1 MPDRT
6 FAQVTAQI
14 GQHFQNREYAEALDV
29 ATREAPRFPRDKPFL
44 DYYAMCAAAR
54 VSDYTRVYA
63 MLEAGLQQG
72 VWYGEYLL
80 RQSPSFQP
88 LQGQP
93 EFERL
98 VAASLEAQAQDT
110 SSQSVLVTRRPGHH
124 SAASPLLLALHGN
137 NSTADA
143 SFPFWQAAADQGW
156 LVAVPQSSQALYK
169 GASHWTEH
177 AAAVADIQPH
187 FEALRGQFDPSQV
200 VVAGHS
206 MGGEIAIG
214 LALRGT
220 VGARGFITIGP
231 GGPFTDEP
239 EQWRAD
245 IEAARE
251 RNLRGYFIVG
261 EKDDLIQPQAI
272 QTLAGM
278 LNAAGLPAQ
287 VERVPDATH
296 DFTPAYEAALLRGL
310 AFVSAA

>member
-1 MPDRT
+1 M
-6 FAQVTAQI
+6 
-14 GQHFQNREYAEALDV
+14 
-29 ATREAPRFPRDKPFL
+29 
-44 DYYAMCAAAR
+44 
-54 VSDYTRVYA
+54 
-63 MLEAGLQQG
+63 
-72 VWYGEYLL
+72 
-80 RQSPSFQP
+80 
-88 LQGQP
+88 
-93 EFERL
+93 
-98 VAASLEAQAQDT
+98 
-110 SSQSVLVTRRPGHH
+110 
-124 SAASPLLLALHGN
+124 
-137 NSTADA
+137 
-143 SFPFWQAAADQGW
+143 
-156 LVAVPQSSQALYK
+156 YK
-169 GASHWTEH
+169 GACLWNDHDS
-177 AAAVADIQPH
+177 ASADILPQV
-187 FEALRGQFDPSQV
+187 ETLREKFDSERV

-287 VERVPDATH
+287 VERVPGATH